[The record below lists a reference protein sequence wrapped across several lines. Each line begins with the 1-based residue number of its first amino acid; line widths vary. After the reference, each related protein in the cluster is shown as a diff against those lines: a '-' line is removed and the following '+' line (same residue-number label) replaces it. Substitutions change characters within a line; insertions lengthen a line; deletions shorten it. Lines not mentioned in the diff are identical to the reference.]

1 MTKQLRTR
9 NLKLLILT
17 QYFPPEV
24 GAPQNRLFELAV
36 RLKRI
41 GVDVSVLTAMPNYPQ
56 MKIYDGYEGKDYL
69 YEEIEGIPVHR
80 ASIYLPKSK
89 SIIQRLLNYFSF
101 VYSSAKVG
109 KSKIGDVDIIMCES
123 PPLFLGYSALYLKRK
138 KKAKLIFNVSD
149 LWPESAEKLG
159 VVTNKWMLK
168 LAYNLEAK
176 LYRKSVLVTG
186 QTQGIC
192 KSINER
198 FLEVKTYWLP
208 NGVDVSYYNPSAV
221 TSNWRK
227 DNGFQENDIL
237 FLYAGIIGLA
247 QGLEIILSAAEKVTL
262 RQAQHSEFKHI
273 KFILLG
279 SGPEKEKLQ
288 AIKQEKQLTNVYFFD
303 AVSKTQMPQ
312 IVQAS
317 DVSVIPL
324 RKLELFLGAIP
335 SKIFENLAMEKAV
348 ILAVDGEARE
358 LFVNQGKCALYSEPE
373 NVEDLVKNVLLLA
386 NDASLRKQ
394 LGQRGRMYVEQS
406 FNRNTIAQ
414 NFYNELIK
422 YAGKN

>member
-1 MTKQLRTR
+1 M
-9 NLKLLILT
+9 KLLILT

-24 GAPQNRLFELAV
+24 GAPQNRLFELAI
-36 RLKRI
+36 RLKKM
-41 GVDVSVLTAMPNYPQ
+41 GVNVTVLTAMPNYPQ
-56 MKIYDGYEGKDYL
+56 MKIYDGYEGKNYM

-80 ASIYLPKSK
+80 ASIYLPKNK

-101 VYSSAKVG
+101 VYSSAQVG
-109 KSKIGDVDIIMCES
+109 KNRIGDVDVILCES

-168 LAYNLEAK
+168 LAYRLEEK
-176 LYRKSVLVTG
+176 LYRKSILVTG

-192 KSINER
+192 KNINDR
-198 FLEVKTYWLP
+198 FPFVKTYWFP
-208 NGVDVSYYNPSAV
+208 NGADLSYYNPSTV
-221 TSNWRK
+221 SSDWRK
-227 DNGFQENDIL
+227 DNGFNTNDVL

-247 QGLEIILSAAEKVTL
+247 QGLEIILSAAEKL
-262 RQAQHSEFKHI
+262 MDQPSI

-279 SGPEKEKLQ
+279 NGPEKEKLQ
-288 AIKQEKQLTNVYFFD
+288 VIKQEKKILNVYFFD
-303 AVSKTQMPQ
+303 AVSKTLMPE
-312 IVQAS
+312 IVKAC
-317 DVSVIPL
+317 DAAIIPL
-324 RKLELFLGAIP
+324 LKLPLFLGAIP

-373 NVEDLVKNVLLLA
+373 NVDDLVKNVLLLA
-386 NDASLRKQ
+386 NNALLRKE
-394 LGQRGRMYVEQS
+394 LGKKGRTYVEQS
-406 FNRNTIAQ
+406 FNRNTIAY
-414 NFYNELIK
+414 NFHQELVEYVLK
-422 YAGKN
+422 K

>member
-1 MTKQLRTR
+1 
-9 NLKLLILT
+9 LKLLILT

-36 RLKRI
+36 RLKKM

-56 MKIYDGYEGKDYL
+56 MKIYDGYEGVNYL
-69 YEEIEGIPVHR
+69 YEEIEDIPVHR

-89 SIIQRLLNYFSF
+89 TIIQRLLNYFSF

-109 KSKIGDVDIIMCES
+109 KNKIGDIDVIMCES

-168 LAYNLEAK
+168 LAYRLEEK
-176 LYRKSVLVTG
+176 LYRKSILVTG

-192 KSINER
+192 KNINDR
-198 FLEVKTYWLP
+198 FPFVKTYWFP
-208 NGVDVSYYNPSAV
+208 NGADISYYNPSTV
-221 TSNWRK
+221 SSDWRK
-227 DNGFQENDIL
+227 DNGFNANDVL

-247 QGLEIILSAAEKVTL
+247 QGLEIILSAAEKL
-262 RQAQHSEFKHI
+262 MDQPAI

-279 SGPEKEKLQ
+279 NGPEKEKLQ
-288 AIKQEKQLTNVYFFD
+288 VIKQEKKILNVYFFD
-303 AVSKTQMPQ
+303 AVSKTVMPK
-312 IVQAS
+312 IVKACN
-317 DVSVIPL
+317 VAIIPL
-324 RKLELFLGAIP
+324 LKLPLFLGAIP

-373 NVEDLVKNVLLLA
+373 NVDDLVKNVLLLA
-386 NDASLRKQ
+386 NDALLIKE
-394 LGQRGRMYVEQS
+394 LGKKGRNYVEQS
-406 FNRNTIAQ
+406 FNRNTIAY
-414 NFYNELIK
+414 NFHQELVE
-422 YAGKN
+422 YVAKN

>member
-1 MTKQLRTR
+1 M
-9 NLKLLILT
+9 KLLILT

-101 VYSSAKVG
+101 VYSSAQVG
-109 KSKIGDVDIIMCES
+109 KNKIGDVDVIMCES

-192 KSINER
+192 KSISER
-198 FLEVKTYWLP
+198 FPDVKTYWLP
-208 NGVDVSYYNPSAV
+208 NGVDVSYYNPSTV
-221 TSNWRK
+221 TGNWRK
-227 DNGFQENDIL
+227 EKGFQDTDVL

-247 QGLEIILSAAEKVTL
+247 QGLEIILSAAEKVKDNAT
-262 RQAQHSEFKHI
+262 I

-288 AIKQEKQLTNVYFFD
+288 AIQKERQLTNVYFFE
-303 AVSKTQMPQ
+303 AVSKKHMPQ

-358 LFVNQGKCALYSEPE
+358 LFVNQGRCALYSEPE

-386 NDASLRKQ
+386 NDTSLRKQ
-394 LGQRGRMYVEQS
+394 LGESGRTYVEHS
-406 FNRNTIAQ
+406 FNRDTIAQ
-414 NFYNELIK
+414 NFYKELIK
-422 YAGKN
+422 YVGKN

>member
-1 MTKQLRTR
+1 M
-9 NLKLLILT
+9 KLLILT

-24 GAPQNRLFELAV
+24 GAPQNRLFELAI
-36 RLKRI
+36 RLKKS
-41 GVDVSVLTAMPNYPQ
+41 GVDVSILTAMPNYPQ
-56 MKIYDGYEGKDYL
+56 MKIYDGYESKDYM

-80 ASIYLPKSK
+80 ASIYLPKNK

-101 VYSSAKVG
+101 VYSSAQVG
-109 KSKIGDVDIIMCES
+109 KNRIGDVDVIMCES

-168 LAYNLEAK
+168 LAYRLEKK
-176 LYRKSVLVTG
+176 LYRKSILVTG

-192 KSINER
+192 KNINDR
-198 FLEVKTYWLP
+198 FPLVKTYWFP
-208 NGVDVSYYNPSAV
+208 NGADLSYYNPSIV
-221 TSNWRK
+221 SSDWRN
-227 DNGFQENDIL
+227 DNGFIANDVL

-247 QGLEIILSAAEKVTL
+247 QGLEIILSAAEKL
-262 RQAQHSEFKHI
+262 MDQPSI

-279 SGPEKEKLQ
+279 NGPEKEKLQ
-288 AIKQEKQLTNVYFFD
+288 VIKQEKKLLNVYFFD
-303 AVSKTQMPQ
+303 AVSKTLMPE
-312 IVQAS
+312 IVKAC
-317 DVSVIPL
+317 DAAIIPL
-324 RKLELFLGAIP
+324 LKLPLFLGAIP

-373 NVEDLVKNVLLLA
+373 NVDDLIKNVLLLA
-386 NDASLRKQ
+386 NDSLLRKE
-394 LGQRGRMYVEQS
+394 LGQKGRTYVEQS
-406 FNRNTIAQ
+406 FNRNTIAY
-414 NFYNELIK
+414 NFHQELVEFVLK
-422 YAGKN
+422 K

>member
-1 MTKQLRTR
+1 M
-9 NLKLLILT
+9 KLLILT

-36 RLKRI
+36 RLKKL

-56 MKIYDGYEGKDYL
+56 MKIYDGYQGKDYL

-80 ASIYLPKSK
+80 SSIYLPKSK

-109 KSKIGDVDIIMCES
+109 RSKIGPIDVIMCES

-138 KKAKLIFNVSD
+138 KNAKLIFNVSD

-168 LAYNLEAK
+168 LAYHLETK
-176 LYRKSVLVTG
+176 LYRQSVLVTG

-192 KSINER
+192 KNINER
-198 FLEVKTYWLP
+198 FSNVKTFWLP
-208 NGVDVSYYNPSAV
+208 NGVDVSYYNPSTV
-221 TSNWRK
+221 SGNWRT
-227 DNGFQENDIL
+227 DHGFKEQDIL

-247 QGLEIILSAAEKVTL
+247 QGLEIILSAADKVKGHEL
-262 RQAQHSEFKHI
+262 I
-273 KFILLG
+273 KFIFVG

-288 AIKQEKQLTNVYFFD
+288 AIQKEKQLTNVYFFD

-317 DVSVIPL
+317 DVSIIPL

-335 SKIFENLAMEKAV
+335 SKIFENLAMQKAV

-373 NVEDLVKNVLLLA
+373 NVEDLVENVLLLA
-386 NDASLRKQ
+386 HDKSLRKQ
-394 LGQRGRMYVEQS
+394 LGERGRIYVGES
-406 FNRNTIAQ
+406 FNRNVIAQ
-414 NFYNELIK
+414 KFNEVLNTH
-422 YAGKN
+422 AG

>member
-1 MTKQLRTR
+1 M
-9 NLKLLILT
+9 KLLILT

-36 RLKRI
+36 RLKKLGI
-41 GVDVSVLTAMPNYPQ
+41 EVSVLTAMPNYPQ
-56 MKIYDGYEGKDYL
+56 MKIYNGYEGKNYM

-80 ASIYLPKSK
+80 ASIYLPKNK

-101 VYSSAKVG
+101 VYSSAKIG
-109 KSKIGDVDIIMCES
+109 KNKIGDVDIIMCES

-168 LAYNLEAK
+168 LAYRLEKK
-176 LYRKSVLVTG
+176 LYQKSILVTG

-192 KSINER
+192 KNINMR
-198 FLEVKTYWLP
+198 FPLVKTFWLP
-208 NGVDVSYYNPSAV
+208 NGVDVSYYNPLTV
-221 TSNWRK
+221 TSNWRIE
-227 DNGFQENDIL
+227 NGFAETDIL
-237 FLYAGIIGLA
+237 YLYAGIIGLA
-247 QGLEIILSAAEKVTL
+247 QGLEIILKAAEIVK
-262 RQAQHSEFKHI
+262 SNPSI

-279 SGPEKEKLQ
+279 SGPEKEKLLS
-288 AIKQEKQLTNVYFFD
+288 IKTEKQLSNVYFFD
-303 AVSKTQMPQ
+303 AVSKLQMPQ
-312 IVQAS
+312 IVKAS
-317 DVSVIPL
+317 DVSIIPL

-335 SKIFENLAMEKAV
+335 SKIFENLAMEKSV

-373 NVEDLVKNVLLLA
+373 NAEDLTKNVLLLA
-386 NDASLRKQ
+386 NNEDLRKQ
-394 LGQRGRMYVEQS
+394 LGERGRIYVEES
-406 FNRNTIAQ
+406 FNRNTIAK
-414 NFYNELIK
+414 NFYTKLMSHVS
-422 YAGKN
+422 

>member
-1 MTKQLRTR
+1 M
-9 NLKLLILT
+9 KLLILT

-24 GAPQNRLFELAV
+24 GAPQNRLFELAIL
-36 RLKRI
+36 LKKS
-41 GVDVSVLTAMPNYPQ
+41 GVDVSILTAMPNYPQ
-56 MKIYDGYEGKDYL
+56 MKIYDGYEGKDYM

-80 ASIYLPKSK
+80 ASIYLPKNK

-101 VYSSAKVG
+101 VYSSAQVG
-109 KSKIGDVDIIMCES
+109 KNRIGDVDVIMCES

-168 LAYNLEAK
+168 LAYRLEEK
-176 LYRKSVLVTG
+176 LYRKSILVTG

-192 KSINER
+192 KNINDR
-198 FLEVKTYWLP
+198 FPLVKTYWFP
-208 NGVDVSYYNPSAV
+208 NGADLSYYNPSTV
-221 TSNWRK
+221 SSDWRK
-227 DNGFQENDIL
+227 DNGFNSNDVL

-247 QGLEIILSAAEKVTL
+247 QGLEIILSAAEKL
-262 RQAQHSEFKHI
+262 MDQPSI

-279 SGPEKEKLQ
+279 NGPEKEKLQ
-288 AIKQEKQLTNVYFFD
+288 VIKQEKKILNVYFFD
-303 AVSKTQMPQ
+303 AVSKTLMPE
-312 IVQAS
+312 IVKAC
-317 DVSVIPL
+317 DAAIIPL
-324 RKLELFLGAIP
+324 LKLPLFLGAIP

-373 NVEDLVKNVLLLA
+373 NVDDLIKNVLLLA
-386 NDASLRKQ
+386 NDSLLRKE
-394 LGQRGRMYVEQS
+394 LGQKGRTYVEQS
-406 FNRNTIAQ
+406 FNRNTIAY
-414 NFYNELIK
+414 NFHQELVEYVLK
-422 YAGKN
+422 K

>member
-1 MTKQLRTR
+1 M
-9 NLKLLILT
+9 KLLILT

-36 RLKRI
+36 RLKKL

-56 MKIYDGYEGKDYL
+56 MKIYDGYQGKDYL

-80 ASIYLPKSK
+80 SSIYLPKSK

-109 KSKIGDVDIIMCES
+109 RSKIGPIDVIMCES

-138 KKAKLIFNVSD
+138 KNAKLIFNVSD

-168 LAYNLEAK
+168 LAYHLEAK
-176 LYRKSVLVTG
+176 LYRQSVLVTG

-192 KSINER
+192 KNINER
-198 FLEVKTYWLP
+198 FSNVKTFWLP

-221 TSNWRK
+221 SGNWRT
-227 DNGFQENDIL
+227 DHGFKEQDIL

-247 QGLEIILSAAEKVTL
+247 QGLEIILSAADKVKGHEL
-262 RQAQHSEFKHI
+262 I
-273 KFILLG
+273 KFIFVG

-288 AIKQEKQLTNVYFFD
+288 AIQKEKQLTNVYFFD

-317 DVSVIPL
+317 DVSIIPL

-335 SKIFENLAMEKAV
+335 SKIFENLAMQKAV

-373 NVEDLVKNVLLLA
+373 NVEDLVENVLLLA
-386 NDASLRKQ
+386 HDKSLRKQ
-394 LGQRGRMYVEQS
+394 LGERGRIYVGES
-406 FNRNTIAQ
+406 FNRNVIAQ
-414 NFYNELIK
+414 KFNEVLNTH
-422 YAGKN
+422 AG

>member
-1 MTKQLRTR
+1 M
-9 NLKLLILT
+9 KLLILT

-41 GVDVSVLTAMPNYPQ
+41 GVDVAVLTAMPNYPQ

-101 VYSSAKVG
+101 VYSSARVG
-109 KSKIGDVDIIMCES
+109 TSKIGDVDVIMCES
-123 PPLFLGYSALYLKRK
+123 PPLFLGYSAMYLKRK

-149 LWPESAEKLG
+149 LWPESADKLG
-159 VVTNKWMLK
+159 VVTNKRMLK

-176 LYRKSVLVTG
+176 LYRKSLLVTG

-198 FLEVKTYWLP
+198 FPKVKTYWLP
-208 NGVDVSYYNPSAV
+208 NGVDASYYNPLTV
-221 TSNWRK
+221 TGNWRK
-227 DNGFQENDIL
+227 ENGFHDNDIL

-247 QGLEIILSAAEKVTL
+247 QGLEIILSAAEKVKEN
-262 RQAQHSEFKHI
+262 SNI

-288 AIKQEKQLTNVYFFD
+288 SIQKHKQLTNVYFFD

-312 IVQAS
+312 IVQAC

-335 SKIFENLAMEKAV
+335 SKIFENLAMEKPV

-373 NVEDLVKNVLLLA
+373 NIEDLVRNVLLLA
-386 NDASLRKQ
+386 NDSLLRKL
-394 LGQRGRMYVEQS
+394 LGEKGRVYVEQS
-406 FNRNTIAQ
+406 FNRNTIAH
-414 NFYNELIK
+414 NFHEILNW
-422 YAGKN
+422 